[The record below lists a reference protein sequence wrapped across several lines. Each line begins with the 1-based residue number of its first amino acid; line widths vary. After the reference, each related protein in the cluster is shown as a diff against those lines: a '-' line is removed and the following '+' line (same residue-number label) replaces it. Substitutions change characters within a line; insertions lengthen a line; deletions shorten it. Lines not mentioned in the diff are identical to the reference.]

1 MGFLLNLASFF
12 LCFSYQISYSFPI
25 PFLTSI
31 DVAADENPIYCY
43 RWRPCGRSM
52 QIFFFFFVLFR
63 FLSFFWGFY
72 ARRESILVWAR
83 KEITV
88 PRISRE
94 DLTVEQH
101 AEVVVRTDKEEKG

>member
-63 FLSFFWGFY
+63 FFEFLLGILRAPGIDLSMGSKRNHGPKDLPRRSDGRA
-72 ARRESILVWAR
+72 ARRGSSAN
-83 KEITV
+83 
-88 PRISRE
+88 
-94 DLTVEQH
+94 
-101 AEVVVRTDKEEKG
+101 